1 MLLFS
6 WFVMLGIWMPQ
17 ETQVGGIV
25 QEGANLLT
33 KHSDMAHGKNTL
45 EVDAGRCRA
54 RMVRAD

>member
-25 QEGANLLT
+25 QEGANLRPNT
-33 KHSDMAHGKNTL
+33 VTWRMARIHL
-45 EVDAGRCRA
+45 RLMQADAEPEW
-54 RMVRAD
+54 